1 MSMEDWEIWIK
12 FVDINLNHGE
22 VQHTFHSSKQKSTT
36 TLLDSLSSEI
46 KN

>member
-1 MSMEDWEIWIK
+1 MSMEDWKIWIK

-22 VQHTFHSSKQKSTT
+22 VQHTFNSSKQKSTT
-36 TLLDSLSSEI
+36 ALHDSLSSEI